1 MKSIDILTKAKSYVS
16 RKSNSNIEKKKFE
29 FSLKSKNISNKAKN
43 QKERTNKIKLTKAY
57 YKIIN
62 FFIIILIS
70 IIKVHKQLLLLND
83 CYITFKIKPN
93 SSIKLFNINYQDITL
108 PSVNYQDITLPSII
122 EINGANYTNIS
133 FNHIIISNSEEE
145 QVVKLIWENDNMDKY
160 YNNL

>member
-16 RKSNSNIEKKKFE
+16 RKSNSNIEKKKIE

-83 CYITFKIKPN
+83 CYITLKIKPN
-93 SSIKLFNINYQDITL
+93 SSIKLFNIN
-108 PSVNYQDITLPSII
+108 
-122 EINGANYTNIS
+122 
-133 FNHIIISNSEEE
+133 
-145 QVVKLIWENDNMDKY
+145 K
-160 YNNL
+160 